1 MSDRD
6 DIRQP
11 ADHLPPKDERDEE
24 RDPADEP
31 AGAHGAWPEESTLPG
46 TAAPDGTPSVSPETA
61 AEPDKPARHGVDRL
75 PPSGR

>member
-11 ADHLPPKDERDEE
+11 ADHLPPKEE
-24 RDPADEP
+24 QTAEQTADEP
-31 AGAHGAWPEESTLPG
+31 DYPT
-46 TAAPDGTPSVSPETA
+46 TDAPDGGSSVSPDTA